1 MSHYDL
7 AVVGLGAM
15 GSMTAWQAT
24 RRGLRVVGFDRFHPP
39 HGMGSSAG
47 HSRIIREC
55 YFEQRYY
62 VPIVQRAFELWA
74 ELEAESGASIYLK
87 TGGLMLGTRSG
98 AITSGTLASAAA
110 FGLAAEV
117 LDSAEIR
124 RRFPAFDP
132 GPDVVGVYEAR
143 AGSLSPE
150 TAIAAALGR
159 AAASG
164 ADLRFDT
171 PVLGWTSGDSVEL
184 ETAAGVVRADRVV
197 LAAGAWMS
205 KGLPRVKASLE
216 VARQVLFWLEPVGGR
231 ALFRP
236 GAFPIFIWEWSP
248 GRSIYGFPDQGRG
261 FKVAIHHEGPT
272 VDPDG
277 VNRTVRPE
285 EADEVLEI
293 VGRLIPAG
301 RGPVIESAV
310 CMYTNTPDED
320 FVLDR
325 HPDDSRVLV
334 ASPCSGHGFKF
345 SAAIGEILVDL
356 ATEGRTGFDLTPFR
370 LDRPRL
376 VEAS

>member
-1 MSHYDL
+1 
-7 AVVGLGAM
+7 
-15 GSMTAWQAT
+15 MTAWQAT
-24 RRGLRVVGFDRFHPP
+24 RRGLRVGGFDRFHPP

-117 LDSAEIR
+117 LESPEIR

-184 ETAAGVVRADRVV
+184 ETAAGVVHADRVV

-293 VGRLIPAG
+293 VGRLVPAG

-376 VEAS
+376 VEVS